1 MAAPPT
7 IWPLPRRAGNLHAL
21 RHRPL
26 AAYLAGNMVSNCG
39 TWIQN
44 IALAVL
50 VYRLTDGNT
59 FWVGVVGF
67 SQFAAHGLLAPWSGR
82 AAERLDRRQLGMA
95 AGVANA
101 VVGGV
106 LAVVTALGAA
116 SVPVACGLA
125 LLAGTATAFA
135 TPAVKALVT
144 GLTPGDDVGR
154 AVALDSASYNV
165 ARVLGPLLGAAVV
178 AGVGLT
184 WAFALNALASLG
196 LTAGLVTAR
205 STETSRWKGDRGG
218 RLRDAVGLV
227 RADPLLLAAFAVVA
241 AVSTA
246 SDAVT
251 TLGPELS
258 VEVYDRSDT
267 FAGVLVGAFGLGAI
281 IVVLTSSPALR
292 TTPRRLALR
301 CTAMAVGLVG
311 LALATSSAVGLA
323 ALVLAGGGY
332 LAGNTEASTSIQLG
346 VTDADRGRIS
356 ALWSVA
362 FLGLRPVASLVLGAT
377 ASVAGARVAA
387 AVATLPL
394 VLAVI
399 ALARL
404 RHRAPVEPAAA

>member
-1 MAAPPT
+1 MAT
-7 IWPLPRRAGNLHAL
+7 GNLHAL

-50 VYRLTDGNT
+50 VYRMTDGDT

-67 SQFAAHGLLAPWSGR
+67 SQFAAYGLLAPWSGR
-82 AAERLDRRQLGMA
+82 AADRLDRRHLGMV

-101 VVGGV
+101 LIGAA
-106 LAVVTALGAA
+106 LAVTAALGAS
-116 SVPVACGLA
+116 SVAVVCGLT
-125 LLAGTATAFA
+125 LLAGAATAFA

-144 GLTPGDDVGR
+144 GLAPQEDVGR
-154 AVALDSASYNV
+154 AIALDSASYNV
-165 ARVLGPLLGAAVV
+165 ARVLGPLIGAAVV
-178 AGVGLT
+178 AGVGVP
-184 WAFALNALASLG
+184 WAFALNGLASLG
-196 LTAGLVTAR
+196 LTVGLIAAGPVPRPRAR
-205 STETSRWKGDRGG
+205 PSASAPSATSS
-218 RLRDAVGLV
+218 LAEAVQLV
-227 RADPLLLAAFAVVA
+227 RADPLLLSAFAVVA
-241 AVSTA
+241 AVSIA

-258 VEVYDRSDT
+258 VEVYGRSDT

-281 IVVLTSSPALR
+281 VSMLTLSPALR
-292 TTPRRLALR
+292 TTPARLGGR
-301 CTAMAVGLVG
+301 CGVMAAGLLV
-311 LALATSSAVGLA
+311 LALARGDALGLA

-346 VTDADRGRIS
+346 VDDADRGRIS
-356 ALWSVA
+356 ALWSIA
-362 FLGLRPVASLVLGAT
+362 FLGLRPISSLVLGAT

-387 AVATLPL
+387 AVATVPL
-394 VLAVI
+394 ALAVI

-404 RHRAPVEPAAA
+404 ARRRAAAPIATV